1 MPLAITDDH
10 RELGAVVRAFAAS
23 NELRAGARAALTG
36 DGDSSAVWRKIAAQG
51 WLGLHVPEEHG
62 GSGFTLAE
70 TAIVADEL
78 GYALSPAPFLPS
90 VVASATL
97 AQAGTEAQRKA
108 WLAGLADGSVLA
120 GVALGGSVTDAGG
133 TLSGEASGLL
143 GGAAPSL
150 LLIEVGDDL
159 AIVEPAA
166 AGVTVSRGTP
176 LDPSLGFGTV
186 TLSRVA
192 VGPDAVITGGA
203 AVALR
208 ALRAIAAAEAAGG
221 ARAALDSAL
230 EYAKVRQQF
239 GRIIGSF
246 QAIKHMLADMLIRR
260 ELAIAVGWDAARAGL
275 EGPQAELAAAA
286 AAELA
291 FQAYQ
296 ENAERTI
303 QVLGGIGFTWEHDAH
318 LYLRRAVS
326 LRAVVAA
333 AGDPAADLYR
343 LTAAGVRR
351 EYGVDLP
358 PEAAEHRIAARAF
371 VETYRAAPD
380 DQRRSV
386 LAQSGYL
393 VPHWPAPY
401 GRAAGAVEQLVIEE
415 ELADVD
421 LPNLGITGWV
431 LLTLTQ
437 TATQEQIDRWVGP
450 TLAGGQIWCQ
460 LFSEPGAGSD
470 AAAVQTRGVRVE
482 GGWLVNGQKVWT
494 SGAHESSFGLATVRT
509 DPDAAKH
516 RGITAMVIDMHARGV
531 EVRPLRQI
539 NGESHFNEVFFDD
552 VFVPDSDVVGE
563 VNGGWSVART
573 TLGNERVSI
582 GGGLP
587 GRYTADRLV
596 PLADRTGA
604 GDGTR
609 ARIAHLLAEEQG
621 LELVN
626 LRQVARAVAGSEP
639 GPEGNVTK
647 LAGAEHAQRLAELA
661 VAMVGLD
668 AVSGAEATLSQ
679 GYLASRSSTIAGG
692 TSEITRNV
700 IAERILGLPR
710 DPLNR

>member
-10 RELGAVVRAFAAS
+10 RALGDVVRSFAAA
-23 NELRAGARAALTG
+23 NDLRGSARAALTG
-36 DGDSSAVWRKIAAQG
+36 DGGTPAIWRKIAEQG
-51 WLGLHVPEEHG
+51 WLGLHVPEEFG

-70 TAIVADEL
+70 TAVVADEL

-97 AQAGTEAQRKA
+97 AAAGSEAQQKN
-108 WLAGLADGSVLA
+108 WLPGLADGSIVAGLVLGA
-120 GVALGGSVTDAGG
+120 GVGDADGS
-133 TLSGEASGLL
+133 LSGTASGLL
-143 GGAAPSL
+143 AGSAATL
-150 LLIEVGDDL
+150 LLVRVGDDL
-159 AIVEPAA
+159 AVVDPTVDGVVV
-166 AGVTVSRGTP
+166 AGDSQ

-192 VGPDAVITGGA
+192 VGADAVIAGGA
-203 AVALR
+203 AVALG

-221 ARAALDSAL
+221 ARATLDSAL
-230 EYAKVRQQF
+230 AYAKVREQF

-246 QAIKHMLADMLIRR
+246 QAIKHLLADMLIRR
-260 ELAIAVGWDAARAGL
+260 ELAIAVGWDAARAGSS
-275 EGPQAELAAAA
+275 GQQAELAAAA
-286 AAELA
+286 AAQLA
-291 FQAYQ
+291 LQAYQ
-296 ENAERTI
+296 QNAERNI

-318 LYLRRAVS
+318 LYLRRALG
-326 LRAVVAA
+326 LRNLVAA
-333 AGDPAADLYR
+333 AGDPAATVFR

-358 PEAAEHRIAARAF
+358 PEAEEYRASARAF
-371 VETYRAAPD
+371 VEKYRATPEND
-380 DQRRSV
+380 RRMV
-386 LAQSGYL
+386 LAESGYL
-393 VPHWPAPY
+393 VPHWPAPF

-437 TATQEQIDRWVGP
+437 TATQDQIDRWVP
-450 TLAGGQIWCQ
+450 ATLAGGQIWCQ

-470 AAAVQTRGVRVE
+470 AAAVQTRAVRVE
-482 GGWLVNGQKVWT
+482 GGWQVNGQKVWT
-494 SGAHESSFGLATVRT
+494 SGAQQSSFGLATVRT
-509 DPDAAKH
+509 DPEAAKH
-516 RGITAMVIDMHARGV
+516 KGITAMVIDMHAPGV
-531 EVRPLRQI
+531 DVRPLRQI
-539 NGESHFNEVFFDD
+539 TGESHFNEVFFDD

-587 GRYTADRLV
+587 GRFTADRLIA
-596 PLADRTGA
+596 LAERAGA
-604 GDGTR
+604 AEGVR
-609 ARIAHLLAEEQG
+609 EQVAHLVAEEQA

-647 LAGAEHAQRLAELA
+647 LAGAEHSQRMAELA
-661 VAMVGLD
+661 VSMIGLD
-668 AVSGAEATLSQ
+668 ALSSAGEALTR
-679 GYLASRSSTIAGG
+679 GYLASRSATIAGG
-692 TSEITRNV
+692 TSEVTRNV